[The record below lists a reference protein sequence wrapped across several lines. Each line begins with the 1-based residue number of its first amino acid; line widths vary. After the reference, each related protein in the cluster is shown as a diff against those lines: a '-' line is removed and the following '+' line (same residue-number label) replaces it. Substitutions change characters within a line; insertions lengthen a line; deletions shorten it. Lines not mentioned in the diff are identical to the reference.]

1 MYENE
6 IYSGGRTENNEERY
20 FDRLE
25 NRDDSEYHQGQ
36 NVWQAA
42 SGNSAS
48 AGPIPEEPKKK
59 VKKSKSFLKKTAA
72 ALCLGLGFGVF
83 AGLGFYT
90 VCKTTGV
97 LDKAVVLEKAIT
109 ADPQESGSV
118 TKLPQE
124 RQEIKS
130 TTAQNVNMVATD
142 ISGVV
147 EEVMPA
153 MVSIIN
159 NATEE
164 MNFWGQ
170 TYTRESASSGTGII
184 ISQNEEELLIVTNHH
199 VAVDSSKLEVTFID
213 GTVAE
218 ARIKGMDSEMDLAVI
233 AVNLKDVSDDTKEV
247 ISIATLGD
255 SDDLKL
261 GKPVIVIGNA
271 LGYGQSVTNGI
282 ISGLNR
288 ELEMED
294 GTTGTFIQTN
304 AAVNPGNSGGALFN
318 INGEVIG
325 IVSSKIGGSAIEGMG
340 YAIPISSA
348 SPIISEM
355 MERRTRGDEVDE
367 DDMGYLGVSLQE
379 ITSDAILYYN
389 MPEGVFIYEV
399 SPGSGAEAAGAIKGD
414 IITRMEG
421 EKITCYEDLKSILQY
436 YKVGDTVSMT
446 VSRWENGEY
455 TSLNLEVTLGKKPQN

>member
-6 IYSGGRTENNEERY
+6 IYSGNSTENNEGRY
-20 FDRLE
+20 FDRLDNPGDTI
-25 NRDDSEYHQGQ
+25 NRQKQ
-36 NVWQAA
+36 NAWQADPVR
-42 SGNSAS
+42 
-48 AGPIPEEPKKK
+48 PIPEEPVKTSKKRGG
-59 VKKSKSFLKKTAA
+59 FLKKTIV
-72 ALCLGLGFGVF
+72 ALSMGLCFGVF
-83 AGLGFYT
+83 AGLGFFA
-90 VCKTTGV
+90 VCKTTGI
-97 LDKAVVLEKAIT
+97 LEQISVSNQAALEI
-109 ADPQESGSV
+109 ADNGNGVMNIPQE
-118 TKLPQE
+118 K
-124 RQEIKS
+124 QEIKN
-130 TTAQNVNMVATD
+130 TTPQSVNMGATD

-159 NATEE
+159 NATER
-164 MNFWGQ
+164 MDFWGQ

-184 ISQNEEELLIVTNHH
+184 ISENEEELLIATNHH
-199 VAVDSSKLEVTFID
+199 VAVDSTKLEVTFID
-213 GTVAE
+213 GATAE
-218 ARIKGMDSEMDLAVI
+218 AKIKGMDSEMDLAVI
-233 AVNLKDVSDDTKEV
+233 AVKLKDVSNETKAA

-355 MERRTRGDEVDE
+355 LERRTRE
-367 DDMGYLGVSLQE
+367 DKVAEGDMGYLG
-379 ITSDAILYYN
+379 ITPQQITAEAVQYYN
-389 MPEGVFIYEV
+389 MPQGVFIYKV
-399 SPGSGAEAAGAIKGD
+399 YPGTGAEAAGIMNGD
-414 IITRMEG
+414 IITRLEG
-421 EKITCYEDLKSILQY
+421 ERITSFEDLQDVLQY
-436 YKVGDTVSMT
+436 YAVGDTIT
-446 VSRWENGEY
+446 VTISRWENGGY
-455 TSLNLEVTLGKKPQN
+455 TSMNVEVTLGERPKD